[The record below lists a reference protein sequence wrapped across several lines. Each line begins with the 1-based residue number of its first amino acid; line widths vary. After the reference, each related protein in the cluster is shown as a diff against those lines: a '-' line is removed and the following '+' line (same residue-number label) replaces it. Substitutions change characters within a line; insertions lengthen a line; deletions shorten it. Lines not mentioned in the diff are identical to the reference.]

1 MRKYENWK
9 MTIHIICWF
18 TIEVMKYNGK
28 KMKQGTFGL

>member
-9 MTIHIICWF
+9 MTIHIICLF
-18 TIEVMKYNGK
+18 TVEVMKYNGK